1 MAKHISLAPT
11 PDNIVCLYKKNM
23 RCNLK
28 TLLGIVFVCIQLL
41 LASSGMA
48 AENKIGVVTAHEGN
62 VQLLRGDHVYLAKA
76 GVEIQSNDILI
87 TGENSSVQL
96 EMIDKSI
103 LKLGAKS
110 RLLLADYKVRKDK
123 SVIKATV
130 EVLSGWLRFVV
141 NKLKKDSDYR
151 FNTPVMT
158 IGVRGTEG
166 IIEAE
171 NKTGGLFLQE
181 GAVRVITRKGTGKS
195 QTLEIK
201 SGQYVSRGLN
211 RRFVQ
216 TSKPPPGFQRRLPRA
231 MQVKLN
237 RRIHILGP
245 RRVLPQKIRRLDKK
259 DVDRLIRRH
268 PHIQKRLQ
276 KRFRRLLPIDKRVK
290 RRTLSVDKPARLRTP
305 GTKYRLPRGQY
316 PLKPVPRTPT
326 KYPWKDR
333 PPVKS
338 DGRPGDN
345 KPRDR
350 DPTVPKNKS
359 TSNRLNKECYPAV
372 SRKQKSGSRVRA
384 RPKLRA
390 PRRGTSRRGRTSSA
404 ARACK

>member
-1 MAKHISLAPT
+1 
-11 PDNIVCLYKKNM
+11 M

-28 TLLGIVFVCIQLL
+28 TLLGFIFICIQLL
-41 LASSGMA
+41 LAASGTA
-48 AENKIGVVTAHEGN
+48 AENKIGVVTAQEGN
-62 VQLLRGDHVYLAKA
+62 VQLLRGDHVYLAKV
-76 GVEIQSNDILI
+76 GVEIQSDDILI
-87 TGENSSVQL
+87 TGKNSSVQL

-141 NKLKKDSDYR
+141 NKLRKDSDYE

-181 GAVRVITRKGTGKS
+181 GAVQVITRKGTGKA
-195 QTLEIK
+195 QALEIK

-216 TSKPPPGFQRRLPRA
+216 TSKPPISFQRRLPRA
-231 MQVKLN
+231 IQAKLN
-237 RRIHILGP
+237 RRIDILGP
-245 RRVLPQKIRRLDKK
+245 RRVLPKKIRRLDKK

-268 PHIQKRLQ
+268 PQIQKRLQ
-276 KRFRRLLPIDKRVK
+276 KRFRRLLPVNKKVK
-290 RRTLSVDKPARLRTP
+290 RRTLSVDKPTRLRAP
-305 GTKYRLPRGQY
+305 GDKYRTPRRQY
-316 PLKPVPRTPT
+316 PLKSVPRTPT
-326 KYPWKDR
+326 KYPRKYR
-333 PPVKS
+333 PPVKY
-338 DGRPGDN
+338 DGRPGYN
-345 KPRDR
+345 KPRGR
-350 DPTVPKNKS
+350 YPTIPKNKS
-359 TSNRLNKECYPAV
+359 TSNRFNKKCYSAV
-372 SRKQKSGSRVRA
+372 SRKQKTGSRVRT
-384 RPKLRA
+384 RPNPGA
-390 PRRGTSRRGRTSSA
+390 PRRGTSRRGGAPRTA
-404 ARACK
+404 NACK